1 MTSLISPD
9 FNNPNNSI
17 LAAFA
22 ALISSSSFC
31 CWTTG
36 IRSDGRRVVVVVLV
50 LFILLLSLLRTLC
63 FFYVC
68 ICSSLRFLLL
78 VHAGNKMY
86 VTHKHDCFNQ
96 YSLFVRSVCDKVAKM
111 CLLFAVTVVV
121 M

>member
-9 FNNPNNSI
+9 FNKSNSSN

-31 CWTTG
+31 CWITG
-36 IRSDGRRVVVVVLV
+36 IRSDGRVVVAVVVLV

-68 ICSSLRFLLL
+68 FFSSLRSLLL

-96 YSLFVRSVCDKVAKM
+96 YSLFV
-111 CLLFAVTVVV
+111 
-121 M
+121 